1 MKVEQKCGII
11 SRTMLND
18 AAISLTLEAGDMVR
32 TAFRAPGQFVH
43 IKCGHSRLL
52 RRPISVCSCQAGEGD
67 APDRLTVVFEVRGE
81 GTAWLAGRREGQSLD
96 VMGLLGN
103 GFQMDPRSRCLL
115 VGGGIGVPPMLGCAV
130 HGGSECTA
138 ILGFRSAANVML
150 LEEFNRACSGGVRLA
165 TDDGSLGHHG
175 FVDALVRQELE
186 KDNNFTAVLACGP
199 KPMLKSVYRAAAE
212 FSVSCQ
218 VSMEERMGC
227 GVGACLVCACKMAD
241 GTMKHACKDGPVFDG
256 REVDWD
262 E

>member
-1 MKVEQKCGII
+1 MPIQKLCTVAEAV
-11 SRTMLND
+11 RLNEF
-18 AAISLTLEAGDMVR
+18 ACSLTLEAEGMEPQGPD
-32 TAFRAPGQFVH
+32 QFVH
-43 IKCGHSRLL
+43 VKCGHSRLL
-52 RRPISVCSCQAGEGD
+52 RRPISICDWGKN
-67 APDRLTVVFEVRGE
+67 RLRIVFEVRGE
-81 GTAWLAGRREGQSLD
+81 GTEWLARRKAGDTLD
-96 VMGLLGN
+96 VLGPLGC
-103 GFQMDPRSRCLL
+103 GFQVEREARCLL